1 MFVTVPASNEDFLVD
16 LATRALKNPHT
27 IKCFERIRRK
37 FDKSWKNRQVQG
49 KVKLE
54 LSKIRFKRCLK
65 N

>member
-1 MFVTVPASNEDFLVD
+1 MSATVSASNEGFLVD
-16 LATRALKNPHT
+16 LATRAFKNPHT

-54 LSKIRFKRCLK
+54 LGKMRFK
-65 N
+65 